1 MKRRVFSLLL
11 TLALMLSL
19 VPGALAWDDTANW
32 SDACRAF
39 VLDGGFRKAGHTY
52 SDNAEYPIRFSLYD
66 LDADRH
72 PEILLRD
79 PLRAMAQEP
88 YDVYTV
94 RGGAVEYV
102 GRIGIRGGAL
112 HYAPGRGFDGVFSY
126 DGSLN
131 YYTGWYYTMADGTL
145 VTQRVREAVLQD
157 GKITETWVSADAG
170 LRASFQAA
178 YDGPVTKYTEKGAL
192 PAFTVKEIEE
202 MGWEP
207 FLEGS
212 CGVAHFTD
220 VGMDDWFVY
229 PTGWAAERGVTT
241 GTAPGIFTPGGS
253 CTRAQMVTFLWR
265 LMGEPEAETPSEFKD
280 VDRKAYYA
288 EAVDWATEAGV
299 TKGVSK
305 THFAPNAAITRGQ
318 AVTFLWRLAGEP
330 ETQADSPFT
339 DVPIQRYDADAVVWA
354 AEQGVTKGMSATRF
368 KPDDACTR
376 AQIVTFLFRA
386 EGAIKSEQGA

>member
-1 MKRRVFSLLL
+1 
-11 TLALMLSL
+11 
-19 VPGALAWDDTANW
+19 
-32 SDACRAF
+32 
-39 VLDGGFRKAGHTY
+39 
-52 SDNAEYPIRFSLYD
+52 
-66 LDADRH
+66 
-72 PEILLRD
+72 
-79 PLRAMAQEP
+79 
-88 YDVYTV
+88 
-94 RGGAVEYV
+94 
-102 GRIGIRGGAL
+102 
-112 HYAPGRGFDGVFSY
+112 
-126 DGSLN
+126 
-131 YYTGWYYTMADGTL
+131 
-145 VTQRVREAVLQD
+145 
-157 GKITETWVSADAG
+157 
-170 LRASFQAA
+170 
-178 YDGPVTKYTEKGAL
+178 
-192 PAFTVKEIEE
+192 
-202 MGWEP
+202 
-207 FLEGS
+207 
-212 CGVAHFTD
+212 
-220 VGMDDWFVY
+220 MDDWFVY

-265 LMGEPEAETPSEFKD
+265 LMGEPEAETESEFKD

-330 ETQADSPFT
+330 ETQAGSPFT

-354 AEQGVTKGMSATRF
+354 AEQSVTKGMSATRF